1 MRALSRIA
9 VALLLVLVG
18 VSPVFAGAA
27 VIETTA
33 PLSEHSNE
41 SIKTAVVTA
50 VETAARG
57 AKAMG
62 LSRIALNDVRVL
74 PSMVI
79 VQVLATDMSSESGP
93 NAPGSGP
100 DDEDLSAPDKPD
112 GDIQTLGSGE
122 ASGLHVLKR

>member
-1 MRALSRIA
+1 MRALYRIA
-9 VALLLVLVG
+9 VALLLILVG

-79 VQVLATDMSSESGP
+79 VQILATDMSPESGP
-93 NAPGSGP
+93 NGP
-100 DDEDLSAPDKPD
+100 DDEDLSAPDMPD
-112 GDIQTLGSGE
+112 RDIQTLGSGE
-122 ASGLHVLKR
+122 ADGLRVLKR